1 MSIAPIPM
9 ILYCP
14 NCGMQHIDAVER
26 QDPNERDFGMTTVE
40 SRVWTNPPHRTHLCA
55 NCSCK
60 WRPADVPTTGVAEIK
75 TTGKADTWPV
85 HNEEVWAMP
94 AYPKGYSRIHTRPST
109 VGHSPEKCRAAFE
122 WLRDLATSGNAPEE
136 AGIALDLWHASALLT
151 KSTRLP
157 TDTPIVGEAMDLLD
171 EGFRRAEIIWEQK
184 PSTPDEATIF
194 EFLTRKYVQRADARQ
209 ADLGLQYMEAE
220 THDLAR
226 ELAKWLKG

>member
-1 MSIAPIPM
+1 MRHSLDKDGNEISVSTTRWTADD
-9 ILYCP
+9 YER
-14 NCGMQHIDAVER
+14 ER
-26 QDPNERDFGMTTVE
+26 Q
-40 SRVWTNPPHRTHLCA
+40 W
-55 NCSCK
+55 K
-60 WRPADVPTTGVAEIK
+60 AEQ
-75 TTGKADTWPV
+75 P
-85 HNEEVWAMP
+85 
-94 AYPKGYSRIHTRPST
+94 
-109 VGHSPEKCRAAFE
+109 
-122 WLRDLATSGNAPEE
+122 
-136 AGIALDLWHASALLT
+136 
-151 KSTRLP
+151 TRLP